1 MHNLIKHRLH
11 YLRETHN
18 LTQEELARKL
28 GFKDRQTL
36 SQIENGE
43 RKLSSS
49 ELVLAA
55 QIFSVGLDFFTDPF
69 ELAGEGKFSWRQS
82 GTPPEVL
89 DAFELK
95 AGRWIAAYR
104 HLSKLKGK
112 VINSSIRR
120 LALDRKSSFEEA
132 VEEGEAM
139 CRLLGLGEIPS
150 ERLTESLQ
158 NELDTLVLEVDT
170 ASGIS
175 GAACQLTQMNAI
187 VVNRSESQSR
197 RNYDL
202 AHELF
207 HLLTWSTMP
216 PPRYDD
222 IMPTRENKRV
232 EQLAENFAAGL
243 LMPSNVINRHIQET
257 GGIPSGGQLV
267 AWLNCTAQKLGV
279 SAVALQWRLVN
290 MNFISKKD
298 RVADELLR
306 HNGSPIK
313 TTTPPK
319 FGKQFMEVIGWAIDS
334 GQVSVRRA
342 AKLLDVTVDEL
353 STIFEENSLRTPYDL

>member
-11 YLRETHN
+11 YLRGTHH
-18 LTQEELARKL
+18 LTQEELAQKL

-69 ELAGEGKFSWRQS
+69 ELAGEGKFSWRQN

-89 DAFELK
+89 DAFEMK

-104 HLSKLKGK
+104 HLSKLKGE

-120 LALDRKSSFEEA
+120 VALDRKSSFEEA
-132 VEEGEAM
+132 VGEGEAM
-139 CRLLGLGEIPS
+139 GRLLELGEIPS
-150 ERLTESLQ
+150 EKLTKSLQ
-158 NELDTLVLEVDT
+158 TELDTLVLEVDT

-187 VVNRSESQSR
+187 VVNRNEPQSR
-197 RNYDL
+197 RNFDL

-216 PPRYDD
+216 PPRLDD
-222 IMPTRENKRV
+222 IRPTNENKRV

-243 LMPSNVINRHIQET
+243 LMPTNLINSLIAEI
-257 GGIPSGGQLV
+257 GGLPKGGELI
-267 AWLNCTAQKLGV
+267 AWLNTTAQKLGV
-279 SAVALQWRLVN
+279 SSLALKWRLVN
-290 MNFISKKD
+290 MKAIPVQNQI
-298 RVADELLR
+298 ADELLR
-306 HNGSPIK
+306 NNGSDVKASAPA
-313 TTTPPK
+313 K
-319 FGKQFMEVIGWAIDS
+319 FGKQFMAVIGWSIAE
-334 GQVSVRRA
+334 GHVSARRA

-353 STIFEENSLRTPYDL
+353 STTFEENGLCAPFDL